1 MSEDDYKMMSADDHM
16 FKNTAYLV
24 YIILY
29 ILFRI
34 GKSIENNFDTSCKV
48 VIL

>member
-1 MSEDDYKMMSADDHM
+1 MSEDDDKMMSADDHM

-24 YIILY
+24 YILY